1 MLTKDELEFGYQVDF
16 DSWQCSPK
24 PMTRT
29 MYLLVS
35 GWFWFLTMLPQIK
48 WQWQCIFQRSGD
60 NFRTELS
67 ASPPEHTFGKTQH
80 PGWYLTLSDSVGH
93 NHQNQT
99 WICFLQF
106 ILCYVTAI
114 ATSRSGRTSC
124 HWCWLGWSFIFLLV
138 YCFVFYFF
146 YCRWPFITPSG
157 TTSILP
163 PLVRS
168 NVRSGWN
175 NQNHNHIHHHHPCH
189 HHPLRPQPSSIE
201 TGLTN
206 TWTVKTLP
214 STWWSPTRQGS
225 LRSRFHKKY
234 EFWAK
239 TPLEDQ
245 FVIRLGQRKNK
256 LTKQPTEL
264 TATGG
269 STEEVQMLNS
279 KLWKCGDALQCCRC
293 VHNF

>member
-1 MLTKDELEFGYQVDF
+1 MNLFSTIYFVLCHSYRYESE
-16 DSWQCSPK
+16 W
-24 PMTRT
+24 T
-29 MYLLVS
+29 
-35 GWFWFLTMLPQIK
+35 
-48 WQWQCIFQRSGD
+48 
-60 NFRTELS
+60 NELS
-67 ASPPEHTFGKTQH
+67 LV
-80 PGWYLTLSDSVGH
+80 LTGVIFHLFARCLY
-93 NHQNQT
+93 
-99 WICFLQF
+99 CFL
-106 ILCYVTAI
+106 
-114 ATSRSGRTSC
+114 
-124 HWCWLGWSFIFLLV
+124 
-138 YCFVFYFF
+138 FF
-146 YCRWPFITPSG
+146 QCRWPFITPIG

-163 PLVRS
+163 LLVRS
-168 NVRSGWN
+168 NVRSGWD

-189 HHPLRPQPSSIE
+189 HHPLRPQPSSTE

-225 LRSRFHKKY
+225 LRSRFDKNY
-234 EFWAK
+234 DFCVK

-245 FVIRLGQRKNK
+245 FVIRLGQRMNK

-293 VHNF
+293 VHNFLLGRERVR